1 MIAVDKIKNLDH
13 KLSLRPR
20 NATLVVGG
28 GVVKSRRTRRES
40 ATVKIES
47 VLKTRCQTLRFESY
61 TRSSECVVYDYLKY
75 SRCLMEE
82 EEWCGQS
89 I

>member
-28 GVVKSRRTRRES
+28 GVVKSQRTRKES
-40 ATVKIES
+40 ATAKIE
-47 VLKTRCQTLRFESY
+47 
-61 TRSSECVVYDYLKY
+61 
-75 SRCLMEE
+75 
-82 EEWCGQS
+82 CGF
-89 I
+89 